1 MSCKQMSQ
9 LKFTNVPEHFKTRE
23 MHQAVEKDSYYL
35 GFVSDQCKTQKMFKR
50 AVGRIRFEMKFYF
63 FIALSQRKFVM
74 KE

>member
-9 LKFTNVPEHFKTRE
+9 LKFRNVPEHFKTRE

-50 AVGRIRFEMKFYF
+50 AVERKRFEMKFYF
-63 FIALSQRKFVM
+63 FIALSHRKFVM